1 MGAFGGLIQTNK
13 GRNLQAKAE
22 TGTQLKFTRM
32 GIGDGQLSG
41 QSIPSMNR
49 LISEKKSLPIT
60 RLKTQLPA
68 QAIVGAVLSN
78 QDVTTGFH
86 FREMGIFAEDPDEGE
101 ILYAYG
107 NSGSGAAEYIPAGG
121 TADIIEKTID
131 MIVTFGQAQNVSAVI
146 NSSLVYVTHEE
157 LAEALEG
164 LDPDIPG
171 ASLTQPGIVQLSN
184 ATNGTRENV
193 APTEK
198 ALKAAYDRGSEG
210 VTAAAAAQAKANAA
224 ETPAGAQAKAN
235 TAEANA
241 KNYTDTRPWQKHR
254 VSADDGAAID
264 ISGQNLNNIL
274 LTGFYKGNGMINA
287 PALSS
292 GWGYVE
298 VIRHTDTWVLQKV
311 YDLHAD
317 RFYMRRRTDP
327 GWTAWTQDLFQ
338 SVANGKQAIAT
349 AISGKGIAASGSD
362 EFAVLANKI
371 SQIQTS
377 SYQRTYY
384 DWSSG
389 TLPVQRGVM
398 KYTTLADLGVVKGV
412 LSVMSY
418 TTGTH
423 PDSTYSAMAR
433 TWVTTGAYT
442 NDTVTAGFSLTN
454 SLGQVQSLATLTDN
468 EPYTYKRAELYLL
481 SLHVDIPNR
490 KYTIVTYNYQSERY
504 NLSTNLF
511 TPEFNLT
518 VPLSLKT
525 VSYTNSSAAKDAEG
539 DGRIKGF
546 VTIT

>member
-1 MGAFGGLIQTNK
+1 MSSFSAKGLTNK
-13 GRNLQAKAE
+13 GRSLQAKAQAGAE
-22 TGTQLKFTRM
+22 LRYTKFV
-32 GIGDGQLSG
+32 IGDGQLGG
-41 QSIPSMNR
+41 QSISALTNV
-49 LISEKKSLPIT
+49 ISPKKTIDVT
-60 RLKTQLPA
+60 RLKPTPPN
-68 QAIVGAVLSN
+68 QATVGFVLSN
-78 QDVTTGFH
+78 QDVTTGFF
-86 FREMGIFAEDPDEGE
+86 FREIGLYAMDPDDGE
-101 ILYAYG
+101 VLYFYLNAG
-107 NSGSGAAEYIPAGG
+107 DTADYIPPTG
-121 TADIIEKTID
+121 TGDVINKNFDIL
-131 MIVTFGQAQNVSAVI
+131 VYVGQAQNVTLTVDTDLA
-146 NSSLVYVTHEE
+146 YVTHKE
-157 LAEALEG
+157 LEEALEG

-362 EFAVLANKI
+362 EFAVFANKI

-384 DWSSG
+384 EWSSG
-389 TLPVQRGVM
+389 TLPVQRGEM

-454 SLGQVQSLATLTDN
+454 SLGQVQSLSTLTDN